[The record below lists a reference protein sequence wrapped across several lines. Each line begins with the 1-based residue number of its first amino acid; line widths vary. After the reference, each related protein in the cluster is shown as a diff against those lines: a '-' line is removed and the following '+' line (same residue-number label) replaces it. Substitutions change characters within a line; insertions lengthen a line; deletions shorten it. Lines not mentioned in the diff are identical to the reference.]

1 MCPNRVL
8 TGEQIYLVHV
18 RARNKKCYS
27 EIEAILLNLMK
38 CSTLVNTFIF
48 LCYSVK
54 ESDAALTRKD

>member
-1 MCPNRVL
+1 M
-8 TGEQIYLVHV
+8 GEQIYLVHE
-18 RARNKKCYS
+18 RAHNKKCYG

-38 CSTLVNTFIF
+38 RSTLVNTFIF